1 MSKATFD
8 IDIATDERIP
18 RNTVVFTNVQDS
30 GKREEFE
37 TGSRRDT
44 QEGKPRY
51 ELVPIAP
58 QERLAM
64 HYTNGAKKY
73 GDHNWKLGQPASRFF
88 SSLERHTK
96 AFAKGDTSEDHLAA
110 IAWNAFALMHFEGHD
125 WIAPDGT
132 NLNDLAPIRD
142 QASAE
147 ELMASRDKTHP
158 GED

>member
-1 MSKATFD
+1 
-8 IDIATDERIP
+8 
-18 RNTVVFTNVQDS
+18 
-30 GKREEFE
+30 
-37 TGSRRDT
+37 
-44 QEGKPRY
+44 
-51 ELVPIAP
+51 
-58 QERLAM
+58 M

-73 GDHNWKLGQPASRFF
+73 GDHTWKLGQPASRFF